1 MVEAK
6 MCEFSTKKRNP
17 YFENVMDIEADELC
31 KLAPQ
36 VQIIDVRQPDEYT
49 GELGHIDQSELIV
62 LDTLPEHLSR
72 LSRTQPVVFVCRSG
86 GRSARAA
93 DFAFQN
99 GFPNIYNME
108 GGMIRW
114 NELGLPVAK

>member
-6 MCEFSTKKRNP
+6 MCEFNTKKRNP
-17 YFENVMDIEADELC
+17 HFDTVMDIDAEELLQ
-31 KLAPQ
+31 LAAQ

-49 GELGHIDQSELIV
+49 GELGHIEGAELVV
-62 LDTLPEHLSR
+62 LDTLPENLDR
-72 LSRTQPVVFVCRSG
+72 LSRRQPVVFVCRSG

-99 GFPNIYNME
+99 GFQNTYNME

-114 NELGLPVAK
+114 NQLGLPLAK

>member
-17 YFENVMDIEADELC
+17 QFDTVMDIEAPELQQ
-31 KLAPQ
+31 LASQ

-49 GELGHIDQSELIV
+49 GELGHIESAELIV
-62 LDTLPEHLSR
+62 LDTLPENLSR
-72 LSRTQPVVFVCRSG
+72 LSRSQPIVFVCRSG

-99 GFPNIYNME
+99 GFQNAYNME

-114 NELGLPVAK
+114 NQLGLPITK